1 MIILNLLTFKY
12 CRVQEKPIPLLLEI
26 INLKIK

>member
-12 CRVQEKPIPLLLEI
+12 CSVQEKPIPLRLEI
-26 INLKIK
+26 INLKIQ